1 MVDVH
6 DAPVLDLRDVTWLAD
21 DRVILDAITW
31 RIDPGQHWAILG
43 PNGAG
48 KTTLLNLACGYL
60 WPNGGG
66 TILRN
71 GEDLLDLRELRRG
84 IGWVTSSLALQ
95 IPRCEQVLHTVLSG
109 ALAQVGYIEWEPP
122 TDHDLAH
129 ARLCLDQLGCLH
141 LADRR
146 FGTLSQ
152 GEQQKVL
159 IARAR
164 MNKPMLVILDEPCAG
179 MDPGAR
185 ERFLASI
192 QRLATTD
199 CTLSLVFVTHHIEE
213 IMPAFSQTLVLKDGR
228 IVRQGAT
235 ADVLQSAVLQEIYGV
250 PMHIRECQGR
260 YWPMCK

>member
-6 DAPVLDLRDVTWLAD
+6 DVPVLDLRDVTWLAD

-84 IGWVTSSLALQ
+84 IGWVTASLALQ

-109 ALAQVGYIEWEPP
+109 QFAQVGYIEWEPP
-122 TDHDLAH
+122 SDDDLAH
-129 ARLCLDQLGCLH
+129 ARRASTSSAACTWPI
-141 LADRR
+141 AASAR
-146 FGTLSQ
+146 S
-152 GEQQKVL
+152 
-159 IARAR
+159 ARASSR
-164 MNKPMLVILDEPCAG
+164 
-179 MDPGAR
+179 R
-185 ERFLASI
+185 S
-192 QRLATTD
+192 
-199 CTLSLVFVTHHIEE
+199 SS
-213 IMPAFSQTLVLKDGR
+213 PAP
-228 IVRQGAT
+228 A
-235 ADVLQSAVLQEIYGV
+235 
-250 PMHIRECQGR
+250 
-260 YWPMCK
+260 

>member
-1 MVDVH
+1 MQN
-6 DAPVLDLRDVTWLAD
+6 APVLDIRDVTWRANG
-21 DRVILDAITW
+21 RVILDSITW
-31 RIDPGQHWAILG
+31 RIDPGQHWAVLG

-66 TILRN
+66 TILRS
-71 GEDLLDLRELRRG
+71 GQDLVDLRELRRS
-84 IGWVTSSLALQ
+84 IGWVTASLAMQ
-95 IPRCEQVLHTVLSG
+95 IPRHERVLHTVLSG
-109 ALAQVGYIEWEPP
+109 ALAHVGYIEWEPP
-122 TDHDLAH
+122 TQSDLAH
-129 ARLCLDQLGCLH
+129 AREYLDRLGCLH

-164 MNKPMLVILDEPCAG
+164 MTRPMLVILDEPCAG

-192 QRLATTD
+192 QDLAATGGS
-199 CTLSLVFVTHHIEE
+199 LSLVFVTHHIEE
-213 IMPAFSQTLVLKDGR
+213 IMPAFSRTLVLKDGR

-235 ADVLQSAVLQEIYGV
+235 ADVLQPAVLQEIYGV
-250 PMHIRECQGR
+250 AIQAREYKGR
-260 YWPMCK
+260 YWPMCG

>member
-1 MVDVH
+1 MTDGNAV
-6 DAPVLDLRDVTWLAD
+6 PVLDLRDVTWLAD

-31 RIDPGQHWAILG
+31 RVAPGEHWAILG

-48 KTTLLNLACGYL
+48 KTTLLRLACGYV

-66 TILRN
+66 RILR
-71 GEDLLDLRELRRG
+71 GGAELVDLRELRRS

-95 IPRCEQVLHTVLSG
+95 IPRDELVRHTVLSG
-109 ALAQVGYIEWEPP
+109 QSAQIGYIEWDPP
-122 TDHDLAH
+122 SEDDLAH
-129 ARLCLDQLGCLH
+129 ARICLDQLGVLH

-164 MNKPMLVILDEPCAG
+164 MSRPLLIILDEPCAG

-185 ERFLASI
+185 ERFLSSI
-192 QRLATTD
+192 QDLATTQQD
-199 CTLSLVFVTHHIEE
+199 LSLVFVTHHIEE
-213 IMPAFSQTLVLKDGR
+213 IMPAFSKTLVLKAGR
-228 IVRQGAT
+228 IIRQGPT
-235 ADVLQSAVLQEIYGV
+235 ADVLQPAVLQEIYGV
-250 PMHIRECQGR
+250 PMHIHPCAGR
-260 YWPMCK
+260 YWPVCC